1 MASHGVPRGPR
12 TRTDE
17 QKRLDSEKI
26 QKYHELEEQI
36 RSSTA
41 FDESVFETTTRLL
54 RLNPEYYTVW
64 NVRRRCL
71 TSGLLSRRPSGPR
84 SSAAPLTT
92 SQTATATSSSG
103 GFSDTPLA
111 TSPSNPSSGPTT
123 SSTLLDD
130 KDGKDDTGAQTA
142 EDEKSL
148 EEDRQKDA
156 GILESELQFTI
167 PLLLE
172 FPKCYWIWSYRLW
185 VLEQAVARLDVARA
199 RQIWEDE
206 LALDSKMLTK
216 DRRNF
221 HAWGYRRQV
230 VERLES
236 EALSVDTEAEA
247 TAGKRGTS
255 LVEPEFEYT
264 TKMIHRD
271 LSNFSAWHNRSK
283 LIPRLLAERNA
294 DDAAR
299 TAFFEEELNIIR
311 EALNVGPE
319 DQSLWFYHQ
328 FLMLDL
334 IEYTGRPTMVPHLT
348 LEERMAYIA
357 REMEDIHDLLTDYDD
372 VKWIY
377 EALFEYTMAVA
388 KMLGR
393 PLSEA
398 ERVEAQGWLAQ
409 LRKLDPKRNGR
420 WDDLELEYIRGRK
433 PNYEQES
440 ISV

>member
-1 MASHGVPRGPR
+1 MSSHGVPRGPR

-26 QKYHELEEQI
+26 QKYRELEEQI
-36 RSSTA
+36 QSSPTYDA
-41 FDESVFETTTRLL
+41 TVFQNTTKLL

-71 TSGLLSRRPSGPR
+71 TSSLLSKRPPGLPSSGASSSTSPTGTSTLPSAAPSGS
-84 SSAAPLTT
+84 SSAAIP
-92 SQTATATSSSG
+92 SSSP
-103 GFSDTPLA
+103 STQTDLSTP
-111 TSPSNPSSGPTT
+111 SP
-123 SSTLLDD
+123 D
-130 KDGKDDTGAQTA
+130 KGVKG
-142 EDEKSL
+142 EDETHSKRDQDL
-148 EEDRQKDA
+148 EAQRKNDTDV
-156 GILESELQFTI
+156 LVSELHFTI

-199 RQIWEDE
+199 RRIWEEE

-230 VERLES
+230 IERLES
-236 EALSVDTEAEA
+236 KELSLDGGA
-247 TAGKRGTS
+247 TTTS
-255 LVEPEFEYT
+255 LVEPEFAYT
-264 TKMIHRD
+264 TKMIHQD

-299 TAFFEEELNIIR
+299 KAFLEEELGIIR

-334 IEYTGRPTMVPHLT
+334 TEYVGRPTIVPDLS

-357 REMEDIHDLLTDYDD
+357 RELDDIRDLLSDYDD

-377 EALFEYTMAVA
+377 EALFEYTLAVA
-388 KMLGR
+388 KMEER
-393 PLSEA
+393 PLA
-398 ERVEAQGWLAQ
+398 ENERRDVEAWLAQ
-409 LRKLDPKRNGR
+409 LRKLDPKRSGR
-420 WDDLELEYIRGRK
+420 WDDLDMEHIRGRQ
-433 PNYEQES
+433 PRFAQES
-440 ISV
+440 N

>member
-26 QKYHELEEQI
+26 QKYHELEAEI
-36 RSSTA
+36 RSSA
-41 FDESVFETTTRLL
+41 AYDEKVFANTTRLL
-54 RLNPEYYTVW
+54 RLNPEYYTTAAWVAVLGCAFDYISDR
-64 NVRRRCL
+64 NLDLLLRRLFRYAL
-71 TSGLLSRRPSGPR
+71 GHEPIEPRVGP
-84 SSAAPLTT
+84 
-92 SQTATATSSSG
+92 
-103 GFSDTPLA
+103 
-111 TSPSNPSSGPTT
+111 
-123 SSTLLDD
+123 DD
-130 KDGKDDTGAQTA
+130 VLNIVD
-142 EDEKSL
+142 
-148 EEDRQKDA
+148 
-156 GILESELQFTI
+156 ELQFTI

-185 VLEQAVARLDVARA
+185 VLEQAVTRLDVPRA

-236 EALSVDTEAEA
+236 EDLTVDT
-247 TAGKRGTS
+247 TTTTS

-299 TAFFEEELNIIR
+299 KAFFEDELNIIR

-357 REMEDIHDLLTDYDD
+357 RELEDIRDLLTDYDD

-377 EALFEYTMAVA
+377 EALFEYTLAVA
-388 KMLGR
+388 KMENR
-393 PLSEA
+393 SLSEA
-398 ERVEAQGWLAQ
+398 ERVEVQAWLAQ

-420 WDDLELEYIRGRK
+420 WDDLEMEYIRGRK
-433 PNYEQES
+433 PHFEQES
-440 ISV
+440 ISI

>member
-1 MASHGVPRGPR
+1 MASHGIPRGPR

-26 QKYHELEEQI
+26 EKYHELEKQI
-36 RSSTA
+36 RSSATY
-41 FDESVFETTTRLL
+41 DESVFNNTTRLL

-71 TSGLLSRRPSGPR
+71 TSGTFGLLSRRRPGSR
-84 SSAAPLTT
+84 SLGAPLTT
-92 SQTATATSSSG
+92 SRTGTSTLPSDDSSG
-103 GFSDTPLA
+103 TASG
-111 TSPSNPSSGPTT
+111 TSPSSQELGLTT
-123 SSTLLDD
+123 SSTLSAD
-130 KDGKDDTGAQTA
+130 AA
-142 EDEKSL
+142 EDAVQDAGNFDNTYTSL
-148 EEDRQKDA
+148 EEARAKDA
-156 GILESELQFTI
+156 DILESELQFTI

-185 VLEQAVARLDVARA
+185 VLEQAVARLDVVRA
-199 RQIWEDE
+199 RRIWEAE
-206 LALDSKMLTK
+206 LVLDSKMLTK

-236 EALSVDTEAEA
+236 AALSVTGAE
-247 TAGKRGTS
+247 TGTS

-299 TAFFEEELNIIR
+299 TAFFEEEELSIIR

-334 IEYTGRPTMVPHLT
+334 IEYTGRPTLVPHLT
-348 LEERMAYIA
+348 VEERMTYIT
-357 REMEDIHDLLTDYDD
+357 RELEDIRDLLTDYDD
-372 VKWIY
+372 VKWIH
-377 EALFEYTMAVA
+377 EALFEYTLAVA
-388 KMLGR
+388 KMQDRSLT
-393 PLSEA
+393 ET
-398 ERVEAQGWLAQ
+398 ERIEVQGWLVQ

-420 WDDLELEYIRGRK
+420 WDDLELEHIRGRQ
-433 PNYEQES
+433 PNFAQES
-440 ISV
+440 I

>member
-1 MASHGVPRGPR
+1 M
-12 TRTDE
+12 
-17 QKRLDSEKI
+17 
-26 QKYHELEEQI
+26 
-36 RSSTA
+36 
-41 FDESVFETTTRLL
+41 
-54 RLNPEYYTVW
+54 
-64 NVRRRCL
+64 
-71 TSGLLSRRPSGPR
+71 
-84 SSAAPLTT
+84 
-92 SQTATATSSSG
+92 
-103 GFSDTPLA
+103 
-111 TSPSNPSSGPTT
+111 
-123 SSTLLDD
+123 LDD

-299 TAFFEEELNIIR
+299 TAFFEE
-311 EALNVGPE
+311 G
-319 DQSLWFYHQ
+319 
-328 FLMLDL
+328 
-334 IEYTGRPTMVPHLT
+334 
-348 LEERMAYIA
+348 
-357 REMEDIHDLLTDYDD
+357 
-372 VKWIY
+372 
-377 EALFEYTMAVA
+377 
-388 KMLGR
+388 
-393 PLSEA
+393 
-398 ERVEAQGWLAQ
+398 
-409 LRKLDPKRNGR
+409 
-420 WDDLELEYIRGRK
+420 
-433 PNYEQES
+433 
-440 ISV
+440 

>member
-17 QKRLDSEKI
+17 QKRLDSVKI
-26 QKYHELEEQI
+26 QKYHELEESI
-36 RSSTA
+36 RSITTYDETV
-41 FDESVFETTTRLL
+41 FDITTRLL

-71 TSGLLSRRPSGPR
+71 MSGLLSRCLPGLRLSTVPAAACQSAISTSPPLDSETLPTTGP
-84 SSAAPLTT
+84 PKLTPGLTT
-92 SQTATATSSSG
+92 SSVSSSENSVAEATKET
-103 GFSDTPLA
+103 SDTP
-111 TSPSNPSSGPTT
+111 
-123 SSTLLDD
+123 
-130 KDGKDDTGAQTA
+130 DDTL
-142 EDEKSL
+142 EK
-148 EEDRQKDA
+148 ERQNDA
-156 GILESELQFTI
+156 GILNSELLFTI

-185 VLEQAVARLDVARA
+185 VLEQAVTRLDAPRA
-199 RQIWEDE
+199 RRIWEEE

-216 DRRNF
+216 DQRNF

-236 EALSVDTEAEA
+236 AALNEDA
-247 TAGKRGTS
+247 TAKPSS

-299 TAFFEEELNIIR
+299 TIFFEAELDTIR

-328 FLMLDL
+328 FLMLNL
-334 IEYTGRPTMVPHLT
+334 IEYTGQPTIVPHLS
-348 LEERMAYIA
+348 LEERMPYIE
-357 REMEDIHDLLTDYDD
+357 RELEDIRDLLTDYDD

-377 EALFEYTMAVA
+377 EALIEYTLAVA
-388 KMLGR
+388 KMEVR
-393 PLSEA
+393 PLA
-398 ERVEAQGWLAQ
+398 VLEREEVKGWLAQ
-409 LRKLDPKRNGR
+409 LRNLDPKRSGR
-420 WDDLELEYIRGRK
+420 WNDLELEHILGRR
-433 PNYEQES
+433 PNFEQES
-440 ISV
+440 TSV